1 MVRHTADDHA
11 LHIQSLWTVGAG
23 GCDLSSHVQSVL
35 TEGWKK
41 AETRWGQMWYSYWM
55 DLNTHE
61 NLTIEKASNYSQ
73 FLL

>member
-35 TEGWKK
+35 TEG
-41 AETRWGQMWYSYWM
+41 
-55 DLNTHE
+55 
-61 NLTIEKASNYSQ
+61 
-73 FLL
+73 